1 MRPERIKRE
10 LTPAH
15 REEYLR
21 LRDKL
26 AGEKGEILAMARQH
40 KQAHDD
46 TNLASEGESILECLM
61 TAESP
66 DHVRISHAAA
76 MTLGLEGGRFWR
88 GAKLTCINL
97 LLVYEDGC
105 TANCAYCGLA
115 RERGGSESFIRVAW
129 PVFPVATIAE
139 RVKSCPDAHR
149 VCISMITRPRAVADS
164 IAIASAIRAEC
175 DVPISGLIS
184 PTVVRKDDLVA
195 LKEAGIDKIGIAL
208 DAATELVFDRLRG
221 RQARGPH
228 RWDRYWGCFAEAV
241 EIFGQGQAGSHLIVG
256 LGETEKEM
264 VEALQ
269 RVHDLGGVNH
279 LFSFYPEADTAL
291 EDEVPPPMEQYRRIQ
306 LAAEIIDRGLASL
319 GDFGFDDTTGEI
331 GHFGISANELERLID
346 EGTAFMTRGCV
357 GRSGDV
363 ACNRPFANSAAGP
376 GLRNYPFQPN
386 AEDIAL
392 IRRQLAGDWTEPLP
406 VIPAGRSPKGVRK
419 NPRKVGR
426 IHFHAP
432 TIKHFETDEFAN
444 SSDPVFVP
452 ISITGEACALDCKF
466 CEGDLLKGMYTAKT
480 PEVLWDLAERLK
492 GRGCKGFLLSGGCNR
507 DGIVPVAP
515 FAPAL
520 KRVKAELGLRTAVHT
535 KLLDEPLAKALC
547 EADLDVVMVDV
558 VGSDDTM
565 REIYNLPHRTVQDV
579 RQTLDLSDQY
589 GLPLSPHI
597 VLGAHAGEFRGEFEA
612 LDMLRGRKLKSLVIV
627 LLMPLPG
634 KKPPAPEPSTVCDF
648 FKQARRRFPDT
659 PLLLGCARPMGKI
672 QREIDMAAIEAG
684 FDGITYPAEG
694 TVTKAREM
702 GLRPVFSELC
712 CALMV

>member
-1 MRPERIKRE
+1 MGPAV
-10 LTPAH
+10 LTEAP
-15 REEYLR
+15 
-21 LRDKL
+21 
-26 AGEKGEILAMARQH
+26 
-40 KQAHDD
+40 
-46 TNLASEGESILECLM
+46 ASE
-61 TAESP
+61 SP
-66 DHVRISHAAA
+66 EFVRISHAAA

-88 GAKLTCINL
+88 EAKLTCINL

-115 RERGGSESFIRVAW
+115 RERRGSESFIRVAW
-129 PVFPVATIAE
+129 PVFPVATIVE
-139 RVKSCPDAHR
+139 RTKSCPDAHR

-164 IAIASAIRAEC
+164 IAIAKAIRAEC

-184 PTVVRKDDLVA
+184 PTVVAREDLAA
-195 LKEAGIDKIGIAL
+195 LKEAGVDKIGVAL
-208 DAATELVFDRLRG
+208 DAATEPVFDDLRG
-221 RQARGPH
+221 RKARGPH
-228 RWDRYWGCFAEAV
+228 RWDRYWKCFAEAV
-241 EIFGQGQAGSHLIVG
+241 EVFGQGEVGSHLIVG
-256 LGETEKEM
+256 LGESEKEM
-264 VEALQ
+264 VEALL

-279 LFSFYPEADTAL
+279 LFSFYPEAGTAL

-319 GDFGFDDTTGEI
+319 KDFEFDDASGEIRDFGIAAD
-331 GHFGISANELERLID
+331 ELERLID

-357 GRSGDV
+357 GRSGKV

-386 AEDIAL
+386 AEDMAL

-426 IHFHAP
+426 IHFYAP

-466 CEGDLLKGMYTAKT
+466 CGGDLLKGMYTAKT
-480 PEVLWDLAERLK
+480 PEALWDLAGRLK
-492 GRGCKGFLLSGGCNR
+492 TKGSKGFLLSGGCNR
-507 DGIVPVAP
+507 DGIVPLGP
-515 FAPAL
+515 FASAL

-535 KLLDEPLAKALC
+535 KLLDEPLAQALA

-565 REIYNLPHRTVQDV
+565 REIYNMPHRTVADV
-579 RQTLDLSDQY
+579 IQTLDLSDRY

-612 LDMLRGRKLKSLVIV
+612 LAMLRGRKLKSLVVV

-634 KKPPAPEPSTVCDF
+634 KKPPAPELAAVREF
-648 FKQARRRFPDT
+648 FKQARRRFPDV

-672 QREIDMAAIEAG
+672 QREIDMAAVEVG

-694 TVTKAREM
+694 TVTRAREM

-712 CALMV
+712 CALMA